1 LKFRFE
7 WIPAVCFWA
16 SPHKLGHSTQ
26 AKGGRQ
32 AKADAQT
39 KPGVRLTDY

>member
-1 LKFRFE
+1 MSMQR
-7 WIPAVCFWA
+7 VCSDILVAIELFTRCDF
-16 SPHKLGHSTQ
+16 SS
-26 AKGGRQ
+26 GRQ